1 MSMEFQ
7 ITQDD
12 VETVLRSYNASY
24 TNRIDEIMDMID
36 DSEVSNAAMSVDI
49 DPYDDDEETLMKQT
63 EVAYDEIAWQ
73 LYKEGFITK
82 NHIQLYG
89 NTDLL
94 KRTE

>member
-12 VETVLRSYNASY
+12 VETVLDSYNASY

-36 DSEVSNAAMSVDI
+36 DSKVSNAALSVDI

-82 NHIQLYG
+82 NQIQLYG

>member
-1 MSMEFQ
+1 MEFQ

-12 VETVLRSYNASY
+12 VETVLDSYNASY

-36 DSEVSNAAMSVDI
+36 DSEVSNAALSVDI

-82 NHIQLYG
+82 NQIQLYG